1 MNYNEFIKTYDGKAI
16 DYDGGAGVQC
26 VDLIKL
32 YLDKVF
38 NIKPLSIGN
47 AHCYFDDYNKYS
59 FLYQNF
65 DRIVNSP
72 EFIPKK
78 GDIACWG
85 LNFSK
90 YGHVAIATGD
100 GTPNYFYSYDQ
111 NWGIKAMHKVFHDYK
126 GFSGVLRPKKQYL
139 LDYTEKQDYLL
150 EVENMK
156 TYVNG
161 STPEVVYGDSNC
173 TIKIGELSPR
183 ETCYCL
189 VIKENKAIVF
199 YKVNGTNNHKIGFVK
214 WLGGV
219 R

>member
-1 MNYNEFIKTYDGKAI
+1 MI
-16 DYDGGAGVQC
+16 GGFGVQC

-38 NIKPLSIGN
+38 HIQPESIGN
-47 AHCYFDDYNKYS
+47 AYCYFDNFEKHS

-65 DRIVNSP
+65 NKLYNTPDFKP
-72 EFIPKK
+72 QK

-85 LNFSK
+85 LNLSK
-90 YGHVAIATGD
+90 YGHVAIATGE
-100 GTPNYFYSYDQ
+100 GSANYFYSYDQ

-139 LDYTEKQDYLL
+139 LYDNPSENKDYLL

-161 STPEVVYGDSNC
+161 STPEVVYADSNC
-173 TIKIGELSPR
+173 TIKIGELSPK
-183 ETCYCL
+183 ETCNCL
-189 VIKENKAIVF
+189 GIKENKAIVF
-199 YKVNGTNNHKIGFVK
+199 YKVNGTTNHKIGFVK

-219 R
+219 H